1 MGITILLNLQNSTS
15 PSPFFLDG
23 RRQPSE
29 KPLMH
34 GRNQP
39 VCTNIV
45 VTNTIA
51 KLKVIAPVHYWNGVI
66 WPKQP
71 VTLVEIPT

>member
-1 MGITILLNLQNSTS
+1 MGITILLNLQQNLLL
-15 PSPFFLDG
+15 SPFFLDG

-29 KPLMH
+29 KPLVH

-45 VTNTIA
+45 VTNKIA
-51 KLKVIAPVHYWNGVI
+51 KLKVIAPVHYWNGAFRLI
-66 WPKQP
+66 QP